1 VLICV
6 VDFAVYDGN
15 PASFWT
21 EASVKF
27 SEKIPV
33 MYEYRLW
40 LENVDWM
47 SRYMSV
53 WVVIDNALWCMND
66 RMRIHTNVLSHT
78 AIYRRGSV
86 RIIRIIDLAWSSFIL
101 LRVLGFCCIVDV
113 HDVEH

>member
-6 VDFAVYDGN
+6 VDFAFYDGN

-33 MYEYRLW
+33 MYEYRVW

-47 SRYMSV
+47 ARYMSV

-66 RMRIHTNVLSHT
+66 RMRI
-78 AIYRRGSV
+78 IYECTVPHRNLQKEERSYQSNHRPCLEFV
-86 RIIRIIDLAWSSFIL
+86 HSSACPWFL
-101 LRVLGFCCIVDV
+101 LYS
-113 HDVEH
+113 